1 MVPNFPYWG
10 KKKGQE
16 GVWTRPQGKD
26 MGRVLLVLLCSGS
39 WENSYHSLSTF
50 SHCQMSDVIKG
61 HLQMVEAQGQDES
74 VSLEE
79 GCQAVTHSALH

>member
-10 KKKGQE
+10 KKKAKRESGHGRRE
-16 GVWTRPQGKD
+16 RIWGESCWFCSALGLGKIAIT
-26 MGRVLLVLLCSGS
+26 
-39 WENSYHSLSTF
+39 LSTS
-50 SHCQMSDVIKG
+50 SHRQMSDVIKG
-61 HLQMVEAQGQDES
+61 HLQMVKAQGQDER